1 MVNFKLNGKKIS
13 VDVENE
19 MPLLWVIRDELK
31 LTGTKYAC
39 GIAACGAC
47 SLSVNGELVRSC
59 VLPVSSVEG
68 KEVITIEG
76 LSNGTLSTLQKKWI
90 EHQVL
95 QCGFCQSGMIMA
107 ANNLLKKN
115 PNPTE
120 NDIKSAMTNLCRC
133 GTYPRVKKAIL
144 ETASELKGW

>member
-1 MVNFKLNGKKIS
+1 MVNFKLNGKEIS

-76 LSNGTLSTLQKKWI
+76 ISNGTLSILQKNG
-90 EHQVL
+90 L
-95 QCGFCQSGMIMA
+95 
-107 ANNLLKKN
+107 N
-115 PNPTE
+115 
-120 NDIKSAMTNLCRC
+120 IKFLNVVFA
-133 GTYPRVKKAIL
+133 KA
-144 ETASELKGW
+144 E

>member
-1 MVNFKLNGKKIS
+1 ML
-13 VDVENE
+13 ENE

-68 KEVITIEG
+68 K
-76 LSNGTLSTLQKKWI
+76 K
-90 EHQVL
+90 
-95 QCGFCQSGMIMA
+95 
-107 ANNLLKKN
+107 
-115 PNPTE
+115 
-120 NDIKSAMTNLCRC
+120 
-133 GTYPRVKKAIL
+133 
-144 ETASELKGW
+144 

>member
-1 MVNFKLNGKKIS
+1 MVNFKLNGKEVS

-68 KEVITIEG
+68 KEVTTIEG
-76 LSNGTLSTLQKKWI
+76 LSNGTLSILQKKWI
-90 EHQVL
+90 EYQVP

-144 ETASELKGW
+144 DASLELKG

>member
-1 MVNFKLNGKKIS
+1 MVNFKLNGKEIS

-76 LSNGTLSTLQKKWI
+76 LSNGTLSILQKNG
-90 EHQVL
+90 L
-95 QCGFCQSGMIMA
+95 
-107 ANNLLKKN
+107 N
-115 PNPTE
+115 
-120 NDIKSAMTNLCRC
+120 IKFLNVVFA
-133 GTYPRVKKAIL
+133 KA
-144 ETASELKGW
+144 E

>member
-1 MVNFKLNGKKIS
+1 MVNFKLNGKEIS

-59 VLPVSSVEG
+59 ILPVSSVEG

-90 EHQVL
+90 EHQVP

-144 ETASELKGW
+144 DTALELKG

>member
-76 LSNGTLSTLQKKWI
+76 LSNGTLSI
-90 EHQVL
+90 
-95 QCGFCQSGMIMA
+95 C
-107 ANNLLKKN
+107 KKN
-115 PNPTE
+115 GLN
-120 NDIKSAMTNLCRC
+120 IKFLNVVFA
-133 GTYPRVKKAIL
+133 KA
-144 ETASELKGW
+144 E